1 VFLFYSLQLP
11 IFQDWEWPRKIGLAQ
26 LDQRVGDDEKV
37 GYERKFGL
45 LLLGLAMCVF
55 VKVAVYSIRFERA
68 LWYAGLR
75 RTDDRL
81 RILLGFKQRKSTLH
95 RSQKVSNLI
104 LAMLLMFLSFETVSM
119 VNMIYLILIFLGFI
133 IPHVIYERR
142 DVLNLCLRYTV
153 FMTVLRYFLGITF
166 MVNET
171 WDCSAVVEEDSEYSY
186 VFFVIVVS
194 YFFIISLTNA
204 HTHTHRYGLFGIHI
218 NDHNRRILDA
228 VGFHHDTCEV
238 NRTQYV
244 ILISALMCLSVY
256 VRVHPSHEN
265 TNNNNS
271 TRGLRRHSTF
281 SIPIRDPVSSKRS
294 SVVEVE
300 LGAMGNF
307 TSVHIEDEVEDI
319 TKPSKEEE
327 EEEKVEK
334 ISSSKENDSDS
345 SETRLVVRYVLS
357 AQKIEF
363 TQFLKR
369 TGTKKL

>member
-1 VFLFYSLQLP
+1 
-11 IFQDWEWPRKIGLAQ
+11 
-26 LDQRVGDDEKV
+26 
-37 GYERKFGL
+37 
-45 LLLGLAMCVF
+45 
-55 VKVAVYSIRFERA
+55 
-68 LWYAGLR
+68 
-75 RTDDRL
+75 
-81 RILLGFKQRKSTLH
+81 
-95 RSQKVSNLI
+95 
-104 LAMLLMFLSFETVSM
+104 
-119 VNMIYLILIFLGFI
+119 
-133 IPHVIYERR
+133 
-142 DVLNLCLRYTV
+142 
-153 FMTVLRYFLGITF
+153 
-166 MVNET
+166 
-171 WDCSAVVEEDSEYSY
+171 
-186 VFFVIVVS
+186 
-194 YFFIISLTNA
+194 
-204 HTHTHRYGLFGIHI
+204 
-218 NDHNRRILDA
+218 
-228 VGFHHDTCEV
+228 
-238 NRTQYV
+238 
-244 ILISALMCLSVY
+244 MCLSVY